1 MSSPFF
7 GVLRAFSLQ
16 FRVSTGTYERDA
28 RGNLVPVVRLVTIL
42 CTLRPL
48 NAPFLRGVT
57 GLNEHEITLQGR
69 CLEPMSLPTGV
80 GPGSEAGLILYGRT
94 GTFCLDPFVPSPIP
108 ELEEALGTR
117 FVGRWR
123 AA

>member
-7 GVLRAFSLQ
+7 GVLRASSLQ

-28 RGNLVPVVRLVTIL
+28 RGNLVPGVRLVTIL

-48 NAPFLRGVT
+48 NAFLRGVI

-80 GPGSEAGLILYGRT
+80 GPGSEAALILYGRT
-94 GTFCLDPFVPSPIP
+94 GTFYLDPFVPSPIP

-117 FVGRWR
+117 FVGHWR